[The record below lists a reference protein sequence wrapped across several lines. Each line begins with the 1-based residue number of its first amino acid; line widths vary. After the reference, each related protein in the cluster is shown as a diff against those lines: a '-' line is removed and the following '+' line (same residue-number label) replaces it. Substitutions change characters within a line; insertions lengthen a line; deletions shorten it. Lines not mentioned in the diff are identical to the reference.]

1 MGGQTFGSNCS
12 SAIVAL
18 SIFRDLSDSFYL
30 QSSCRT
36 LEKRK
41 KNVVAHEHNNCRV
54 LFQTIAIYFLTNKAV
69 YLEPGWYNPGVDL
82 LKNILKILILRMLS
96 VGRIFHI
103 PNNFFLQYV
112 K

>member
-30 QSSCRT
+30 QSSCQT

-41 KNVVAHEHNNCRV
+41 KMWLLTNIINNCRV

-69 YLEPGWYNPGVDL
+69 YLEPGLYNPGVDL
-82 LKNILKILILRMLS
+82 LKNILRNQKPTKTIIYTCQ
-96 VGRIFHI
+96 GPH
-103 PNNFFLQYV
+103 
-112 K
+112 

>member
-1 MGGQTFGSNCS
+1 MWLLMN
-12 SAIVAL
+12 I
-18 SIFRDLSDSFYL
+18 I
-30 QSSCRT
+30 
-36 LEKRK
+36 
-41 KNVVAHEHNNCRV
+41 NNCRV

-103 PNNFFLQYV
+103 PNIFFLQYRV
-112 K
+112 SHLAVADRNMQVRFGLKVVGES